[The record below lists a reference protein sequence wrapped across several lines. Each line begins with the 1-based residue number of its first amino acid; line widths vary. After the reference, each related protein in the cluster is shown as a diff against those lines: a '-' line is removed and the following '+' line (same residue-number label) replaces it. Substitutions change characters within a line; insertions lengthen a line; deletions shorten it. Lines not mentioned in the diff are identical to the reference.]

1 MSDLTDKFR
10 RMNMVVYTLEQRFA
24 MWACNRLTEE
34 ADFSKKKSSF
44 QTKLIWILAGI
55 NWKGDAPK
63 MIPCL
68 VRILV
73 IVWPFFFENEQVE
86 ADRYRAMLNEFC
98 SQKLK
103 RWILATFGL
112 NRTTLRA
119 TQPKLHSMFCAL
131 FLKIALSAAELMSF
145 SHPGA
150 AIWHGWTIICGVPS
164 KISIKPINQRQ
175 LTL

>member
-1 MSDLTDKFR
+1 
-10 RMNMVVYTLEQRFA
+10 MVVYTLEQRFA

-103 RWILATFGL
+103 SRILATFCF
-112 NRTTLRA
+112 NRTALRA
-119 TQPKLHSMFCAL
+119 IQPKLHSMFCAL
-131 FLKIALSAAELMSF
+131 FLKIASSTAELMSF
-145 SHPGA
+145 GHLGA
-150 AIWHGWTIICGVPS
+150 VIWHRWTIICGVPS
-164 KISIKPINQRQ
+164 KMSVTPTSQRQ